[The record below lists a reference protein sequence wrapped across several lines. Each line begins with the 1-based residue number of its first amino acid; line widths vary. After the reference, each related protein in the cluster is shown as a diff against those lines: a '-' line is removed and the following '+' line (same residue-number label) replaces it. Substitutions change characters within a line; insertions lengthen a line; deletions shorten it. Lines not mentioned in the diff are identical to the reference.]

1 MAKFSLIHK
10 DSATNARAGV
20 LETAHGS
27 IRTPIFMPVGTVG
40 SVKSLSPQDLDQC
53 GAEIILG
60 NTYHLHLRPGD
71 ETVRHFGGLAKF
83 NAWNKPT
90 LTDSGGF
97 QVFSLAD
104 LNKIDNEGV
113 TFRSHIDGSSIRF
126 TPEGVMGIQRNIGAD
141 IVMAF
146 DQCVSNPSDKL
157 TASQALNRT
166 HEWLHRCAAVELQPH
181 QALFGIVQGGTY
193 EDLRLQSVAEVAD
206 LDLDGYAIGGL
217 AVGEPKDV
225 MYSIGSIVANALPKN
240 KPRYMMGV
248 GTPLDIATLIGEGVD
263 MFDCVM
269 PTRNARNGQLFTWSG
284 KLNIGREEFS
294 RSDDHV
300 DDQCGCYTCQTFS
313 RGYLRHLLKSNEL
326 LYARLASLHNIYYYM
341 ELVRQGREAILA
353 DDYPRFLRKIQNIY
367 TN

>member
-1 MAKFSLIHK
+1 MAKFSLTHTDK
-10 DSATNARAGV
+10 TTHARAGV
-20 LETAHGS
+20 LETHHGT
-27 IRTPIFMPVGTVG
+27 IHTPIFMPVGTVG
-40 SVKSLSPQDLDQC
+40 SVKSLSPQDLNDC

-104 LNKIDNEGV
+104 LNKIDNDGV
-113 TFRSHIDGSSIRF
+113 TFRSHIDGHSIRF
-126 TPEGVMGIQRNIGAD
+126 TPESVMGIQRNIGAD

-157 TASQALNRT
+157 TASAALNRT
-166 HEWLHRCAAVELQPH
+166 TEWLHRCASVNLQPH

-193 EDLRLQSVAEVAD
+193 EDLRLQSVSASVD
-206 LDLDGYAIGGL
+206 LDLPGYAIGGL

-225 MYSIGSIVANALPKN
+225 MYSIGSLVANALPQH

-248 GTPLDIATLIGEGVD
+248 GTPLDIAILIGEGVD

-284 KLNIGREEFS
+284 KLNIGREEFIH
-294 RSDDHV
+294 SDDAV
-300 DDQCGCYTCQTFS
+300 DSQCDCYTCKTFS
-313 RGYLRHLLKSNEL
+313 RGYIRHLLKSNER
-326 LYARLASLHNIYYYM
+326 LYSKLASIHNIYYYM
-341 ELVRQGREAILA
+341 ELVRQARTAILS
-353 DDYPRFLRKIQNIY
+353 DSYPQFLRKIQNIY